1 MTNLQKKPKLLKT
14 VKTPRMFDE
23 DLFYFNNKDD
33 EEEVLETLGYNQRYT
48 EEDDQRIAWKSY

>member
-1 MTNLQKKPKLLKT
+1 
-14 VKTPRMFDE
+14 MFDE

-33 EEEVLETLGYNQRYT
+33 EDEVLEVLGYNQRYT